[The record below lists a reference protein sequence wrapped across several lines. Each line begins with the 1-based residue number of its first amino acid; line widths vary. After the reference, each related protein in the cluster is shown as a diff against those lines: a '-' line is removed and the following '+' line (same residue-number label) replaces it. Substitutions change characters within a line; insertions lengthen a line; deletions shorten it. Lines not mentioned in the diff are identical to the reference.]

1 MFILKT
7 NVILFN
13 QCLREW
19 SFLLFNIC
27 FCFIISEKETKTK
40 KRKVINTGSDG
51 DQNMVM
57 KAVEIQD
64 AKLDQIDPISEGWEA
79 ESILGATEVDSQIHF
94 LIQW

>member
-1 MFILKT
+1 
-7 NVILFN
+7 
-13 QCLREW
+13 
-19 SFLLFNIC
+19 
-27 FCFIISEKETKTK
+27 
-40 KRKVINTGSDG
+40 
-51 DQNMVM
+51 MVM